1 MSDKPYDIILPK
13 SADSYLE
20 VLDYKKSVADPLL
33 KVLKNRVDKQI
44 MDTYEEYFKNYKPLI
59 YMDPPEKTPME
70 LLNSSTSTIG
80 KESTCTMASI
90 LAAKEEL
97 EARNQQFLVETLS
110 QYDQAFGISYD
121 NDKIDF
127 GIIKD
132 RYGSPG
138 NYQLSVDVFI
148 KLFCEITS
156 TLIMKQLGLKI
167 FTQAVKDE
175 LYDEI
180 YKVIKKYEVEKP

>member
-127 GIIKD
+127 GIIH
-132 RYGSPG
+132 
-138 NYQLSVDVFI
+138 
-148 KLFCEITS
+148 
-156 TLIMKQLGLKI
+156 
-167 FTQAVKDE
+167 
-175 LYDEI
+175 
-180 YKVIKKYEVEKP
+180 